1 MGTIG
6 VSIPSKRKNP
16 SMPPKTTTWD
26 LDPHT
31 RGKHLVLERYMQAWL
46 PIMTRWNGRVLF
58 IDAFAGPGEYS
69 GGEPGSPVIALRS
82 LIDHRAKSRIRSEVN
97 YLFIENDPRRSK
109 RLEEVLGDLED
120 QLPASCNYDV
130 ITSTFDETLTD
141 VLDYID
147 EQRTDLAPAFVMIDP
162 FGVSGTPMK
171 TIARILENP
180 RSEVYISF
188 MYEWINRFKSQDEFG
203 GHLDDLFGCTD
214 WRRGLDIAGSKE
226 TRRFYYNL
234 YKSQLKKNGAK
245 YVVNFELYEGNR
257 HIYTIFF
264 GTQHLDGCDRMKEAI
279 WKADPFGEFRFRGGF
294 LDQLTLGTDIVDFSP
309 LEQDLRAEF
318 ASKGWQKIEDVE
330 DFVKS
335 DATVFHS
342 GQLKRKTLRSMEI
355 DGKLEV
361 KSGTRKRARTYPN
374 GTKLRFV

>member
-1 MGTIG
+1 
-6 VSIPSKRKNP
+6 
-16 SMPPKTTTWD
+16 MPPNTTTWN
-26 LDPHT
+26 LEPHT

-69 GGEPGSPVIALRS
+69 GGEPGSPVIALRA
-82 LIDHRAKSRIRSEVN
+82 LIDHRAKNRIRSEVN
-97 YLFIENDPRRSK
+97 YLFIESDPRRSK
-109 RLEEVLGDLED
+109 HLGKVLGDLDD

-162 FGVSGTPMK
+162 FGVSGTPMN

-203 GHLDDLFGCTD
+203 RNLDDLFGCPD
-214 WRRGLDIAGSKE
+214 WRRGLDIAGSKR
-226 TRRFYYNL
+226 TREFYYSL
-234 YKSQLKKNGAK
+234 YRSQLKRNGAK
-245 YVVNFELYEGNR
+245 FVVNFELYEGNR
-257 HIYTIFF
+257 HVYTIFF

-279 WKADPFGEFRFRGGF
+279 WKADPFGEFRFRGGL
-294 LDQLTLGTDIVDFSP
+294 LDQLTLGSGIVDFSP
-309 LEQDLRAEF
+309 LEQDLCAEF
-318 ASKGWQKIEDVE
+318 ASKGWQKIEDVV

-342 GQLKRKTLRSMEI
+342 GQLKRNTLRSMEI

-361 KSGTRKRARTYPN
+361 KPGTRKRARTYPN
-374 GTKLRFV
+374 GTELRFL

>member
-1 MGTIG
+1 
-6 VSIPSKRKNP
+6 
-16 SMPPKTTTWD
+16 MPPKTTTWD
-26 LDPHT
+26 LEPHT

-46 PIMTRWNGRVLF
+46 PIMTSWNGRVLF

-69 GGEPGSPVIALRS
+69 GGEPGSPVIALRT
-82 LIDHRAKSRIRSEVN
+82 LINHSARSRIRSEVN
-97 YLFIENDPRRSK
+97 YLFIENEKSRSK
-109 RLEEVLGDLED
+109 HLEGILVNLKG
-120 QLPASCNYDV
+120 QIPPSCNYEV
-130 ITSTFDETLTD
+130 ITSTFDETLTE
-141 VLDYID
+141 VLDYIE
-147 EQRTDLAPAFVMIDP
+147 EQRTRLAPAFVMIDP
-162 FGVSGTPMK
+162 FGVSGTPMT

-203 GHLDDLFGCTD
+203 GHLDNLFGCPD
-214 WRRGLDIAGSKE
+214 WRRGLDIAGSE
-226 TRRFYYNL
+226 GTRNFYYNL

-245 YVVNFELYEGNR
+245 YVVHFELYEGNR
-257 HIYTIFF
+257 HVYTIFF

-279 WKADPFGEFRFRGGF
+279 WKVDPFGEFRFRGGL
-294 LDQLTLGTDIVDFSP
+294 LDQLTLGTDIIDFSP

-342 GQLKRKTLRSMEI
+342 GQLKRNTLRPMEI
-355 DGKLEV
+355 DGKLEI
-361 KSGTRKRARTYPN
+361 KPGTRKRVRTYPT
-374 GTKLRFV
+374 GTELRFL